1 MSGSEGLSCRGK
13 GVRGKREGLREMG
26 KGQGVK
32 YEVVN
37 KVQLLNEMICILYN
51 VLTKCIHDGILVTYN
66 RDKGVYGH

>member
-1 MSGSEGLSCRGK
+1 
-13 GVRGKREGLREMG
+13 MG